1 MARIPASAPGDE
13 QAGAVFSG
21 GILFNPFDCSWEETS
36 FAVTKGVITG
46 LGEYRGRETHD
57 LRGARV
63 VPGLI
68 DAHVH
73 LESSL
78 LVPAEYARAVLP
90 HGTTTVVA
98 DPHEIAN
105 VAGVQGIEYI
115 LAGAGRTPLDI
126 FVMLPSC
133 VPSTPL
139 DPGGATLSAADL
151 RQFLG
156 RDRILGLGEM
166 MNVPGVLSGDAR
178 VREKL
183 SLCRIR
189 DGHAPGLSGKPLD
202 AYILAGLQSD
212 HECTALAEA
221 REKLRRGMFI
231 MIREGSTERNL
242 GELLP
247 LVTPCTVPRC
257 SLATDDRHADLLAGA
272 GHIDDCIR
280 RAVELGLDPALALRM
295 ATLSP
300 CERFDLQDRGA
311 LSPGRLADFCIL
323 EEGREF
329 RVKRTYKRGVPAG
342 EIPYRKPAVFRTPFR
357 VTLPGPDSLR
367 IRGSGEARVIGLVPG
382 QIATRHL
389 TCPARGEEIPDTS
402 RDLLKIVACDRYGRG
417 ETGVGLVHG
426 FGLRSG
432 AIASSVSHD
441 AHNIIAAGVSDRE
454 ILQAIREVTA
464 ADGGMVAVAGDAVTA
479 LPLECAGLMS
489 ARPYE
494 EVVAALARLD
504 RVVASLGGIPHAFM
518 HLSFLALP
526 VIPELRITPRGLF
539 DAAAFRHVDLFGTKG
554 KEG

>member
-1 MARIPASAPGDE
+1 
-13 QAGAVFSG
+13 
-21 GILFNPFDCSWEETS
+21 
-36 FAVTKGVITG
+36 
-46 LGEYRGRETHD
+46 
-57 LRGARV
+57 
-63 VPGLI
+63 
-68 DAHVH
+68 
-73 LESSL
+73 
-78 LVPAEYARAVLP
+78 
-90 HGTTTVVA
+90 VVA

-115 LAGAGRTPLDI
+115 LAEAGRTPLDI
-126 FVMLPSC
+126 LVMLPSC
-133 VPSTPL
+133 VPSTSL

-156 RDRILGLGEM
+156 RERVLGLGEM
-166 MNVPGVLSGDAR
+166 MNVPGALSGDAGI
-178 VREKL
+178 REKL

-189 DGHAPGLSGKPLD
+189 DGHAPGLTGRPLD

-221 REKLRRGMFI
+221 QEKLRRGMFI

-247 LVTPCTVPRC
+247 LVTPCTAPRC

-300 CERFDLQDRGA
+300 CDRFDLTDRGA
-311 LSPGRLADFCIL
+311 LAPGRLADFCVL
-323 EEGREF
+323 EEGGEF
-329 RVKRTYKRGVPAG
+329 RVRRTYKRGVPAG
-342 EIPYRKPAVFRTPFR
+342 ETPYREPSVLRTPFR
-357 VTLPGPDSLR
+357 VTLPGPGSLR

-382 QIATRHL
+382 QIATRQL
-389 TCPARGEEIPDTS
+389 TFPIHGDEVPDTS
-402 RDLLKIVACDRYGRG
+402 RDILKIVACDRYGRG
-417 ETGVGLVHG
+417 GTGVGLVHG
-426 FGLRSG
+426 FGLGSG

-441 AHNIIAAGVSDRE
+441 AHNIIAAGASDRE
-454 ILQAIREVTA
+454 ILAAIREVA
-464 ADGGMVAVAGDAVTA
+464 ASDGGMVAVSGDRVTS

-489 ARPYE
+489 ARPYG
-494 EVVAALARLD
+494 EVVAALAGLD

-539 DAAAFRHVDLFGTKG
+539 DVAAFRQVDLFRKG
-554 KEG
+554 EKGG

>member
-1 MARIPASAPGDE
+1 MTRVPASAPGEEPAD
-13 QAGAVFSG
+13 AVFTG
-21 GILFNPFDCSWEETS
+21 GILFNPFDCSWEETA
-36 FAVTKGVITG
+36 FAVTGGVITG

-57 LRGARV
+57 LGGGRV

-73 LESSL
+73 IESSL
-78 LVPAEYARAVLP
+78 LVPTEYARAVLP
-90 HGTTTVVA
+90 HGTTTVIA

-115 LAGAGRTPLDI
+115 LAEAARTPLDI
-126 FVMLPSC
+126 LVMLPSC
-133 VPSTPL
+133 VPSAPL
-139 DPGGATLSAADL
+139 DPGGAILSAADL

-166 MNVPGVLSGDAR
+166 MNVPGVLSGDPEI
-178 VREKL
+178 REKL
-183 SLCRIR
+183 SLFRIR

-212 HECTALAEA
+212 HECTALEEA

-242 GELLP
+242 GDLLP
-247 LVTPCTVPRC
+247 LVTPCTAPRC

-300 CERFDLQDRGA
+300 CERFGLTDRGA
-311 LSPGRLADFCIL
+311 LAPGRLADFCVL
-323 EEGREF
+323 GEGREF
-329 RVKRTYKRGVPAG
+329 RVKRTWKRGVPAG
-342 EIPYRKPAVFRTPFR
+342 EIPYRAPAVLRTPFR
-357 VTLPGPDSLR
+357 VTLPGPDTLR
-367 IRGSGEARVIGLVPG
+367 IRGAGEARVIGLVPG
-382 QIATRHL
+382 QIATRQL
-389 TCPARGEEIPDTS
+389 RYPVRGEELPDTS
-402 RDLLKIVACDRYGRG
+402 RDILKIVACDRYGRG
-417 ETGVGLVHG
+417 GTGVGLVHG
-426 FGLRSG
+426 FGLSSG

-441 AHNIIAAGVSDRE
+441 AHNIIATGVSDRE
-454 ILQAIREVTA
+454 IGKAIREVA
-464 ADGGMVAVAGDAVTA
+464 ATDGGMVAVKGDEVTA
-479 LPLECAGLMS
+479 LPLGCAGLMS
-489 ARPYE
+489 ALPYD
-494 EVVAALARLD
+494 EVAAALARLD

-539 DAAAFRHVDLFGTKG
+539 DASAFRPVELFVGDG
-554 KEG
+554 E